1 MTPEQVRAILAATRR
16 RTLLEAAEQIPHP
29 EAAEWLRKKAE
40 QK

>member
-1 MTPEQVRAILAATRR
+1 MNHEQIKAVIAATRR

-29 EAAEWLRKKAE
+29 QAAQWLRKKAE